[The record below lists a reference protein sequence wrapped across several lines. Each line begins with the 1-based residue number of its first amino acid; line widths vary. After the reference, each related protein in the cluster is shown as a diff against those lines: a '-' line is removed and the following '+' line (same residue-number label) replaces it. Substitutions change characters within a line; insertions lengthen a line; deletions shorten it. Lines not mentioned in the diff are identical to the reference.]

1 MKIETKI
8 IATVGPSTLDFK
20 KFKGIIKEGVNI
32 IRFNSAY
39 GDEKQYNTFVEYL
52 KKIDK
57 DVKILFDIRTVET
70 IKHFSFGERKPDMI
84 ALSFTESATQLKKL
98 KEIMPET
105 KTIAKIESKLGVKNF
120 CEILDES
127 WGVMV
132 ARGDLGKTKSI
143 ERVPCLQ
150 KFMTKKTLEKEK
162 FLIIATEMLLSMV
175 DKKEPTRAEASDVAN
190 AVFENAC
197 AVMLSEETAI
207 GNYPVECVKYMK
219 SLIWHAE
226 NCEHV

>member
-1 MKIETKI
+1 MEIKTKI
-8 IATVGPSTLDFK
+8 IATVGPSTLDFEN
-20 KFKGIIKEGVNI
+20 FSGIIDEGVNI

-39 GDEKQYNTFVEYL
+39 GDEKQYDKFVEYL
-52 KKIDK
+52 SKKGK
-57 DVKILFDIRTVET
+57 NVKILFDIRTVET
-70 IKHFSFGERKPDMI
+70 LEHFSFKNRKPDMI
-84 ALSFTESATQLKKL
+84 ALSFTESGEQLKKM
-98 KEIMPET
+98 KEIMPES
-105 KTIAKIESKLGVKNF
+105 KTIAKIETKKGVENF
-120 CEILDES
+120 DDILDEC

-150 KFMTKKTLEKEK
+150 KMLTRKTLEKKK

-197 AVMLSEETAI
+197 AVMLSEETAV
-207 GNYPVECVKYMK
+207 GNHPVECVRYMK